1 MGRGNKKKKVISQK
15 KDEYDLKQSLSKLNQ
30 RKELPNSQT
39 STDFE
44 ISKSQSSGIN
54 QKRLNENLNSETA
67 TIYFKLNES
76 FNSRYDTLN
85 DNIQTV
91 RDKISDSSDILRQEL
106 EGKIDSKLETKFFI
120 WTVIALVAI
129 TTLIFK
135 ISYSNLISETK
146 ENTNSVK
153 SLQKEIENQKEEIK
167 DLEKDIERTEQKQK
181 DLEIEIIKSNK

>member
-15 KDEYDLKQSLSKLNQ
+15 NDEYDLKQSLSKLNQ

-44 ISKSQSSGIN
+44 ISKSQTSGIN
-54 QKRLNENLNSETA
+54 QKILNENLNSETA

-85 DNIQTV
+85 DSIQTV
-91 RDKISDSSDILRQEL
+91 RDKISDSSDTLRQEL

-120 WTVIALVAI
+120 WTVVALVAI
-129 TTLIFK
+129 ATLIFTL
-135 ISYSNLISETK
+135 SYSNLISETK
-146 ENTNSVK
+146 ENSNSVK
-153 SLQKEIENQKEEIK
+153 SLQKDMENQKGEIK
-167 DLEKDIERTEQKQK
+167 DLEKDIERIEEKQK
-181 DLEIEIIKSNK
+181 DLEIEMIKSNK